1 MSILSKFDIPV
12 SWQEVTVEEYVELN
26 LLDVNEL
33 GIIGLQLE
41 RFCILAGITNDDDRI
56 EDIDIDE
63 LDEVYKTLYFLNTSP
78 NLNTKEIVG
87 DYRLININKI
97 SLGEFIDVDS
107 FIQNNMYENF
117 TNILSVIY
125 RRHKVDEWG
134 EIQYEPYG
142 FDLSQ
147 RKYEYDTL
155 YIYDVYNAV
164 QEFIKFRE
172 LIISTYTVIFSTDNL
187 GDDLTDE
194 EKEGL
199 DEEEVQEINRDLE
212 KEKNKSQFAWPSL
225 AYDLAGEDIIK
236 MREIFKLPLTYVLN
250 MIVMKITMSQQ

>member
-1 MSILSKFDIPV
+1 
-12 SWQEVTVEEYVELN
+12 
-26 LLDVNEL
+26 
-33 GIIGLQLE
+33 
-41 RFCILAGITNDDDRI
+41 
-56 EDIDIDE
+56 
-63 LDEVYKTLYFLNTSP
+63 
-78 NLNTKEIVG
+78 
-87 DYRLININKI
+87 
-97 SLGEFIDVDS
+97 
-107 FIQNNMYENF
+107 
-117 TNILSVIY
+117 
-125 RRHKVDEWG
+125 
-134 EIQYEPYG
+134 
-142 FDLSQ
+142 
-147 RKYEYDTL
+147 L

>member
-12 SWQEVTVEEYVELN
+12 SWQEITVEEYVELK

-63 LDEVYKTLYFLNTSP
+63 LDEVYQTLYFLNTTP
-78 NLNTKEIVG
+78 NPNPKEIVG

-97 SLGEFIDVDS
+97 SLGEFIDIDS
-107 FIQNNMYENF
+107 FLQNNMYENLSK
-117 TNILSVIY
+117 ILSILY
-125 RRHKVDEWG
+125 RKHKVDEWG

-142 FDLSQ
+142 FDLNL
-147 RKYEYDTL
+147 RKDNYDSL
-155 YIYDVYNAV
+155 YIYDVYGAIE
-164 QEFIKFRE
+164 EFIKFRE
-172 LIISTYTVIFSTDNL
+172 LIINTYTVIFSTDNND
-187 GDDLTDE
+187 DDLTDE

-199 DEEEVQEINRDLE
+199 GEEEIEEINREIE
-212 KEKNKSQFAWPSL
+212 KGKKKSQFAWPSL

-250 MIVMKITMSQQ
+250 MIVMKITMNQQ